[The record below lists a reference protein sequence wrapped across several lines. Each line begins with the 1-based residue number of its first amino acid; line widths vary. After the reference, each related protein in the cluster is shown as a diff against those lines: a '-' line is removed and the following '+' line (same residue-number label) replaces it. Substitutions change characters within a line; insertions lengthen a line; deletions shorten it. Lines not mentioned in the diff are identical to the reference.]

1 MGQALIFSFKPPN
14 GWMDNLRLYVFIFF
28 NIIPIISG
36 RWEEDNIKL
45 CALEKLLDLYMYYM
59 YQVRGRQLVCLYL
72 GRGGGG
78 EGW

>member
-1 MGQALIFSFKPPN
+1 MDGQLAIVRFYF
-14 GWMDNLRLYVFIFF
+14 FF

-45 CALEKLLDLYMYYM
+45 CALEPLLDLYMYCM
-59 YQVRGRQLVCLYL
+59 YQVRGRQLVYLYL
-72 GRGGGG
+72 GGGGGGRGGG